1 MGSFSSKISPSR
13 IPPHYVTM
21 DGFNYDINAVINI
34 NGETHPKTHFR
45 CRPNVCRLSNRETGF
60 TLWVAPLPNH
70 FETTEHHT
78 RFKVW
83 GFALQFQRPYGTT
96 GILSTAFL
104 KNRNLHNDLV
114 EYSVILDLSNN
125 MTRFYSITNPSEELR
140 IVFNPDAKSNLERV
154 SFEPISQN

>member
-1 MGSFSSKISPSR
+1 
-13 IPPHYVTM
+13 M

-34 NGETHPKTHFR
+34 NGETRPKTLFR
-45 CRPNVCRLSNRETGF
+45 CLPNVCRFSDGGTGF

-70 FETTEHHT
+70 FETTENHT

-83 GFALQFQRPYGTT
+83 GFALDFLRSYGTKS
-96 GILSTAFL
+96 IMSTAFL
-104 KNRNLHNDLV
+104 KNRNVHNDLV

-125 MTRFYSITNPSEELR
+125 MTRFYSITDPSEELR
-140 IVFNPDAKSNLERV
+140 IVFNPNAKSDLERI